1 MKGRVKILRFNPHA
15 DRAPYFQSF
24 EFDYA
29 PPMTVLDVLNQVRE
43 NFAPDLSYD
52 WCCRNGHC
60 GLCGVKINGKEGLS
74 CRQAAEPEM
83 EIEPLEGARVLK
95 DLSIDREHWEAGRP
109 ALRLFLERQ
118 CAPASEPEK
127 VDMEAFGLFKIA
139 SRCIECMCCLS
150 VCPVLKQKPHLFAG
164 PMALTLLARHF
175 FDPRDDLNRALMAKD
190 EGVAECIECGM
201 CSSVCPRNADPA
213 GLIRLIKAAAFTE

>member
-1 MKGRVKILRFNPHA
+1 MKGRVKILRFNPYA

-24 EFDYA
+24 EYDYA
-29 PPMTVLDVLNQVRE
+29 PPMTVLDVLNLVRE

-60 GLCGVKINGKEGLS
+60 GLCGVKINGREALS

-83 EIEPLEGARVLK
+83 EIKPLEGARVLK
-95 DLSIDREHWEAGRP
+95 DLFIDREDWEARRP

-118 CAPASEPEK
+118 CEPASEPEK
-127 VDMEAFGLFKIA
+127 IDMDAFELFKTA

-164 PMALTLLARHF
+164 PMALTLLSRHF
-175 FDPRDDLNRALMAKD
+175 FDPRDSMNRALMAVN
-190 EGVAECIECGM
+190 EGVEECIECGL

-213 GLIRLIKAAAFTE
+213 GLIKLIKASVLNK